1 MAQCQLLRWI
11 GVTFEAFAADASAGF
26 CFPELFTILGR
37 SLCGESIQ
45 DLGNG

>member
-1 MAQCQLLRWI
+1 MPTVAVDRSYIRSLC
-11 GVTFEAFAADASAGF
+11 FAADASAGF